1 MHRNFS
7 IPELDKIAIFFAL
20 LTIAYVFRPRKRS
33 VARNYSDQQQSIARP
48 PTGIGIFLAKG
59 IILTII
65 IVASSVLLQYS
76 ENVVEYEADMCDE
89 QRHRSKHRCVFE
101 EYTSND
107 LSKQMDG
114 FLMNQEV
121 STGFDIGE
129 QLNHASSPSGPW
141 VLDVLRLRRSNHRF
155 RI

>member
-7 IPELDKIAIFFAL
+7 IPELDKFAIFFAL

-33 VARNYSDQQQSIARP
+33 TARSSSNQQQSIARP
-48 PTGIGIFLAKG
+48 PTGVGIFLAKG
-59 IILTII
+59 IILTIV

-76 ENVVEYEADMCDE
+76 ENVVQYEADMCDE
-89 QRHRSKHRCVFE
+89 QRHRSKHRCVFQ

-114 FLMNQEV
+114 FPMNQEV
-121 STGFDIGE
+121 KAGS
-129 QLNHASSPSGPW
+129 ASGQAQ
-141 VLDVLRLRRSNHRF
+141 
-155 RI
+155 